1 MQNKT
6 ELIKV
11 EMIKNSILPII
22 EENRFYADEPCTDED
37 VMEFLQ
43 DLYNGVEKTELKM
56 SYVDWENRK
65 FDTSGFSDIFLH
77 AVKLPDGRYY
87 LTIETPDL
95 EDVEPVRAEYIFV
108 P

>member
-1 MQNKT
+1 MT
-6 ELIKV
+6 EITKV

-37 VMEFLQ
+37 VMKFLQ
-43 DLYNGVEKTELKM
+43 DLYKGAEKTEIKI
-56 SYVDWENRK
+56 SSVDWEKRE
-65 FDTSGFSDIFLH
+65 FDTGGFSDIFLH

-95 EDVEPVRAEYIFV
+95 DDMEPVRAEYIFR